1 MKIEIVAMGKVRDK
15 HCKALVREYLGRLDH
30 YVSSVTHTELRE
42 VRASGGQVDVALR
55 QEADMMRAR
64 CQTDTVRVAM
74 DERGELL
81 TSAELSAWLEE
92 WMLRGTRHV
101 AFFIGSAHGLDPT
114 LREECEHTLALSP
127 MTFPHELA
135 RAMLAEQL
143 YRAATIIRGEPY
155 HK

>member
-1 MKIEIVAMGKVRDK
+1 
-15 HCKALVREYLGRLDH
+15 
-30 YVSSVTHTELRE
+30 
-42 VRASGGQVDVALR
+42 
-55 QEADMMRAR
+55 MMRAR